1 MAFEY
6 IGALLEEAVQSTA
19 SVEVRGRV
27 EQVVGTIIRAVVPGV
42 KVGELCILR
51 NPWEDWTLRAEVVGF
66 VKQVALLTPLGD
78 LQGISPATEVIPTG
92 EIHSVPVGED
102 LLGRVLN
109 GSAIPSM
116 AAAAQA
122 PDPLSGLRDP
132 PNPMLRKIIDR
143 PISLGLRV
151 LDGVLTCGE
160 GQRMGHFRGGW
171 RR

>member
-78 LQGISPATEVIPTG
+78 CRAFRPLPKSSRRGKSIPCPWAKIS
-92 EIHSVPVGED
+92 
-102 LLGRVLN
+102 
-109 GSAIPSM
+109 
-116 AAAAQA
+116 
-122 PDPLSGLRDP
+122 SGA
-132 PNPMLRKIIDR
+132 
-143 PISLGLRV
+143 S
-151 LDGVLTCGE
+151 
-160 GQRMGHFRGGW
+160 
-171 RR
+171 

>member
-78 LQGISPATEVIPTG
+78 LQGISDTWRANLATDCRPGTHRG
-92 EIHSVPVGED
+92 EI
-102 LLGRVLN
+102 L
-109 GSAIPSM
+109 PSPG
-116 AAAAQA
+116 ARERTVSSRSWETPRERNICQFNTA
-122 PDPLSGLRDP
+122 
-132 PNPMLRKIIDR
+132 
-143 PISLGLRV
+143 
-151 LDGVLTCGE
+151 
-160 GQRMGHFRGGW
+160 H
-171 RR
+171 

>member
-109 GSAIPSM
+109 GLGDPI
-116 AAAAQA
+116 AAQA
-122 PDPLSGLRDP
+122 PDPLSGLRRSPEPHAPQDHRQADFSGP
-132 PNPMLRKIIDR
+132 ARARRGAYLRR
-143 PISLGLRV
+143 GAAH
-151 LDGVLTCGE
+151 GY
-160 GQRMGHFRGGW
+160 FRGGW